1 MIRICPSILNAN
13 FEDLPGEI
21 ARVAMSADLLHLD
34 VMDNVFVPNFTFD
47 LNKSKE
53 IIEASALPVDVHLMI
68 AEADK
73 HAAKYAFENT
83 ASITVHYEACED
95 PRNALL
101 SIRAQGKRSGIAVK
115 PNTPIEVIEDLLDAI
130 DMILVMTVEPG
141 FGGQS
146 FMENM
151 MPKVAKARHW
161 LQQKGLSDT
170 WLQVD
175 GGIALPTIRTAY
187 LAGADTFVAGS
198 AVYKH
203 SDPAEMVEM
212 LRREALR
219 AE

>member
-1 MIRICPSILNAN
+1 
-13 FEDLPGEI
+13 
-21 ARVAMSADLLHLD
+21 
-34 VMDNVFVPNFTFD
+34 
-47 LNKSKE
+47 
-53 IIEASALPVDVHLMI
+53 
-68 AEADK
+68 
-73 HAAKYAFENT
+73 
-83 ASITVHYEACED
+83 
-95 PRNALL
+95 
-101 SIRAQGKRSGIAVK
+101 
-115 PNTPIEVIEDLLDAI
+115 
-130 DMILVMTVEPG
+130 
-141 FGGQS
+141 
-146 FMENM
+146 MENM